1 MASPNKIYIVVS
13 APPITLEVL
22 SVTLNCAFISA
33 VDKDHPIR
41 NITTNA
47 AMPMADFNS
56 DLGLLIELIRGK
68 RIAANAANANKMNA
82 AGIP

>member
-1 MASPNKIYIVVS
+1 MASPNKMYMVVS

-41 NITTNA
+41 NITANA
-47 AMPMADFNS
+47 TTPMAVFIS
-56 DLGLLIELIRGK
+56 DLGLLIELKRGK
-68 RIAANAANANKMNA
+68 RIAANAANTNKMNA